1 MRQLIGWMMV
11 AGMVQ
16 GVMAQAPEETPEPPT
31 FEEAV
36 QAFSVRP
43 PDEGSPFFADRELA
57 RRERRVAASER
68 LTGATGQNQTALYPR
83 VRQRNDTALSTF
95 TGFFTGMFSSVKWNP
110 FRKRGETKN
119 ELEVEPPEF
128 SLSDRREVSVKYA
141 IRNDTKKIMRL
152 DFPTTQR
159 VEILTYAPGM
169 ELIDR
174 WSEDRSFTE
183 EEGII
188 FINPGE
194 RISYTGQI
202 PTRDM
207 VPYEMNT
214 ITAELVGYPDY
225 KAGKQVTPSE

>member
-1 MRQLIGWMMV
+1 
-11 AGMVQ
+11 MVQ
-16 GVMAQAPEETPEPPT
+16 SALAQGQADPDEIPT

-43 PDEGSPFFADRELA
+43 PDEGSPFFSDRELA
-57 RRERRVAASER
+57 RREMQTSANER
-68 LTGATGQNQTALYPR
+68 MTGAIGQNQTALYPR

-119 ELEVEPPEF
+119 ELTVEPTDF
-128 SLSDRREVSVKYA
+128 SLSDRREVSVTYA
-141 IRNDTKKIMRL
+141 VRNDTKKIMRL

-159 VEILTYAPGM
+159 IEILTYAPGM
-169 ELIDR
+169 EMIDR

-183 EEGII
+183 EEGIV

-194 RISYTGQI
+194 RISYTEQI

-214 ITAELVGYPDY
+214 VTAELVGYPDY
-225 KAGKQVTPSE
+225 KAGKQITPSE